1 MLNLIIEKGANRMA
15 LTTKIDSF
23 VDQAYQRLEAL
34 DPLDNQELAEIE
46 RIEEELYQELMEANY
61 NEISKTVKDHDDI
74 ELLAERMTESMISWR
89 SKR

>member
-34 DPLDNQELAEIE
+34 DPLDNQELAESYI
-46 RIEEELYQELMEANY
+46 RNF
-61 NEISKTVKDHDDI
+61 
-74 ELLAERMTESMISWR
+74 
-89 SKR
+89 

>member
-1 MLNLIIEKGANRMA
+1 MA
-15 LTTKIDSF
+15 IPTKIDNF

-34 DPLDNQELAEIE
+34 DPSDNQELAEIE
-46 RIEEELYQELMEANY
+46 RIEQELYEELMEANY

-89 SKR
+89 TKPND